1 MLYCHSSWDL
11 VWYIQSQ
18 WSSLLFSGSCTCTW
32 SYIAENTAIIRALG
46 LFKSCWFPFLDL
58 MVCIVCGSSSHNI
71 RTCLQPGAKVLLR
84 TQAKLRESL
93 KLNREQQ
100 SGRRPPRLG
109 KFALRESHKKKQTAA
124 YSGPAKSVRDKKV
137 DQLRRRKTQALPWNA
152 QSQIEALEELICL
165 GFVTVTASCPE
176 CTGCLGDFSCK
187 PSGQVYVRCKEYA
200 CRKSF
205 NGLNFASWLPHV
217 PHCLTPL
224 QVLQALKVWCH
235 AGISKKISAYVPGL
249 PSVILSF
256 GRLCYTS
263 SKTMTNWKALIF
275 VVSQDMAGFASLCRK
290 HVQTMLSI
298 AQQCLRCG
306 CWQCQDHECEHA
318 SFWNYRSGWNFN
330 SHHSCWL
337 SQSHFSTP
345 GESVEGYAHFQWK
358 ATAEIFPPACTFSR
372 SCGTWKVSKPRAGSS
387 TIQISFCW
395 SKATDRKLGR
405 HLFYQVAAASP
416 NRVETVSQ
424 PNFDGRW
431 CKSMEWS
438 CACWRK
444 KTEN

>member
-1 MLYCHSSWDL
+1 M
-11 VWYIQSQ
+11 
-18 WSSLLFSGSCTCTW
+18 SGSWGC
-32 SYIAENTAIIRALG
+32 S
-46 LFKSCWFPFLDL
+46 SCF
-58 MVCIVCGSSSHNI
+58 
-71 RTCLQPGAKVLLR
+71 
-84 TQAKLRESL
+84 
-93 KLNREQQ
+93 NR
-100 SGRRPPRLG
+100 
-109 KFALRESHKKKQTAA
+109 
-124 YSGPAKSVRDKKV
+124 
-137 DQLRRRKTQALPWNA
+137 
-152 QSQIEALEELICL
+152 
-165 GFVTVTASCPE
+165 
-176 CTGCLGDFSCK
+176 
-187 PSGQVYVRCKEYA
+187 YVRA
-200 CRKSF
+200 WGGVGWGGGWV
-205 NGLNFASWLPHV
+205 GLITF
-217 PHCLTPL
+217 HCLTPL

-249 PSVILSF
+249 PSVILSS

-263 SKTMTNWKALIF
+263 SNHVWAWGGVWWGGGWVGLITFHCLTPLQVLQALKVWCHAGISKKISAYVPGLPSVILSSGRLCYTSSNHSKTMTNWKAIIF
-275 VVSQDMAGFASLCRK
+275 VVSQDMAGCGSLCRK

-298 AQQCLRCG
+298 AQQSLRCG
-306 CWQCQDHECEHA
+306 CWKCQDHECEHA

-330 SHHSCWL
+330 SHHSGWL

-358 ATAEIFPPACTFSR
+358 ATAEIFPPACTFSW